1 MKNSILTLALT
12 LMSTIFFAQD
22 YANYAKYEKENTIVK
37 SQNTIPNAVFMGD
50 SITEGWFNN
59 DPKFFTDNNFV
70 GRGISGQTTSQ
81 MLLRF
86 REDVINLKPKKVVI
100 LAGTNDIAQNN
111 GPISLDKIFG
121 NIISMAEL
129 AKANKIKVVICSVLP
144 AYDYPWRKG
153 LEPANKVIALNE
165 LLKDYAIKNHISY
178 VDYHTPFKDKDNGLP
193 IELAP
198 DGIHP
203 NKIGYEKMEKILMSV
218 LK

>member
-37 SQNTIPNAVFMGD
+37 SQNTAPNAVFMGD

-165 LLKDYAIKNHISY
+165 LLKDYSIKNHISY
-178 VDYHTPFKDKDNGLP
+178 VDYHTPLKDKDNGLP
-193 IELAP
+193 IELAL

>member
-1 MKNSILTLALT
+1 MKKSILTLALL
-12 LMSTIFFAQD
+12 LMSTLFFAQD
-22 YANYAKYEKENTIVK
+22 FANYARYEKDNVKVK
-37 SQNTIPNAVFMGD
+37 SQNTVPNAVFMGD
-50 SITEGWFNN
+50 SITEGWVNN
-59 DPKFFTDNNFV
+59 DPKFFTNNNFV

-165 LLKDYAIKNHISY
+165 LLKDYSIKNHISY
-178 VDYHTPFKDKDNGLP
+178 VDYHTPLKDKDNGLP

-203 NKIGYEKMEKILMSV
+203 NKIGYEKMEKILMNV

>member
-37 SQNTIPNAVFMGD
+37 SQNTVPNAVFMGD

-59 DPKFFTDNNFV
+59 DPKFFIDNNFV

-165 LLKDYAIKNHISY
+165 LLKDYTIKNHISY
-178 VDYHTPFKDKDNGLP
+178 VDYHTPLKDKDNGLP

>member
-37 SQNTIPNAVFMGD
+37 SQNAAPIAVFMGD

-165 LLKDYAIKNHISY
+165 LLKDYTIKNHISY
-178 VDYHTPFKDKDNGLP
+178 VDYHTPLKDKDNGLP

-203 NKIGYEKMEKILMSV
+203 NKIGYEKMEKILMNV

>member
-1 MKNSILTLALT
+1 MKKSILTLALT
-12 LMSTIFFAQD
+12 LMSTLFFAQD
-22 YANYAKYEKENTIVK
+22 FANYAKYEKDNVKVK
-37 SQNTIPNAVFMGD
+37 SQNTVPNAVFMGD
-50 SITEGWFNN
+50 SITEGWVNN
-59 DPKFFTDNNFV
+59 DPKFFTNNNFV

-178 VDYHTPFKDKDNGLP
+178 VDYHTPLKDKDNGLP

>member
-1 MKNSILTLALT
+1 MKISILTLALT

-37 SQNTIPNAVFMGD
+37 SQNTAPNAVFMGD

-129 AKANKIKVVICSVLP
+129 AIANKIKVVICSVLP

-165 LLKDYAIKNHISY
+165 LLKDYSIKNNISY
-178 VDYHTPFKDKDNGLP
+178 VDYHTPLKDKDNGLP

>member
-22 YANYAKYEKENTIVK
+22 YANYARYEKDNVKVK
-37 SQNTIPNAVFMGD
+37 SQNTVPNAVFMGD
-50 SITEGWFNN
+50 SITEGWVNN

-165 LLKDYAIKNHISY
+165 LLKDYAIKNRISY
-178 VDYHTPFKDKDNGLP
+178 VDYHTPLKDKDNGLP

>member
-1 MKNSILTLALT
+1 MKKSILTLALT

-22 YANYAKYEKENTIVK
+22 YANYTKYEKENTIVK
-37 SQNTIPNAVFMGD
+37 SQNAAPIAVFMGD

-165 LLKDYAIKNHISY
+165 LLKDYTIKNHISY
-178 VDYHTPFKDKDNGLP
+178 VDYHTPLKDKDNGLP

-203 NKIGYEKMEKILMSV
+203 NKIGYEKMEKILMNV